1 MHDPSFRAI
10 ARCPRCELTQY
21 RPDHGRCRRCGWSLP
36 RGSSH
41 FAIRMPGFANA
52 IEQAS
57 PQPAVRLGALLRHMR
72 QDRGLSQRQLARAI
86 GSADH
91 SQISRLESGTG
102 DPRLSTITRL
112 LTALGCDWSPL
123 FPWLPRPARPDASSP
138 SSPPHDP
145 I

>member
-52 IEQAS
+52 IAGESATRRS
-57 PQPAVRLGALLRHMR
+57 PG
-72 QDRGLSQRQLARAI
+72 RA
-86 GSADH
+86 
-91 SQISRLESGTG
+91 
-102 DPRLSTITRL
+102 
-112 LTALGCDWSPL
+112 TAAYA
-123 FPWLPRPARPDASSP
+123 PRPRTKPAATGASYRLRGP
-138 SSPPHDP
+138 LTDFAT
-145 I
+145 